1 MMRIAIVND
10 VHAIAQILAQAISEN
25 TEHQI
30 CWIARDGAE
39 AIARCRDDLPDLI
52 LMDLVMPNM
61 DGVEATREIMAR
73 TPCAILVV
81 TASVSGNAGKVFEAM
96 AAGALDA
103 VNTPVLRGAD
113 SAHSLDN
120 LLRKLTTLGKLIA
133 RNHTPP
139 APGPSQPAG
148 PCEPGLALVAIG
160 SSTGGP
166 GALATILSSLPADLP
181 AAIVVI
187 QHVDPEFAESMAHWL
202 DGQTGLRVRLARV
215 GDRPTRGE
223 VLIAGTGDH
232 LTLTRNGKLTY
243 TPEPQE
249 YVYRPSVNVFFESAA
264 VHWRNK
270 VVGVLLT
277 GMGRDG
283 ASGLLS
289 LHRRGMP
296 TIAQDQQSC
305 AVWGM
310 PKAAIALGAAR
321 EVLPLH
327 EIAGAIGR
335 SVAETRGRDD
345 RARGVSNDKQ
355 PV

>member
-1 MMRIAIVND
+1 MRIAIVND
-10 VHAIAQILAQAISEN
+10 VHAIAQILAQTIA
-25 TEHQI
+25 EHTSHEV
-30 CWIARDGAE
+30 CWMARDGAE
-39 AIARCRDDLPDLI
+39 AVALCRQELPDLI

-61 DGVEATREIMAR
+61 DGVEATRQIMTH

-81 TASVSGNAGKVFEAM
+81 TASVSGNAAQVFEAM

-103 VNTPVLRGAD
+103 VNTPVIRSAD
-113 SAHSLDN
+113 GKTSVDT
-120 LLRKLTTLGKLIA
+120 LLRKLTTIGKLIA
-133 RNHTPP
+133 RTHNTPP
-139 APGPSQPAG
+139 ARSKQPLG
-148 PCEPGLALVAIG
+148 PCESGLPLIAIG

-166 GALATILSSLPADLP
+166 GALASILSRLGADLP
-181 AAIVVI
+181 AGIVII
-187 QHVDPEFAESMAHWL
+187 QHVDPEFAASMARWL
-202 DGQTGLRVRLARV
+202 DGQTDLEVRLAV
-215 GDRPTRGE
+215 PGDRPAQGK

-232 LTLTRNGKLTY
+232 LVLKRNGTLGY
-243 TPEPQE
+243 TDEPRD

-289 LHRRGMP
+289 LRQRGMP

-310 PKAAIALGAAR
+310 PKAAVALGAAQQ
-321 EVLPLH
+321 VLPLD
-327 EIAGAIGR
+327 EIAAGIRRNVSDSSHKEPDAEGAA
-335 SVAETRGRDD
+335 V
-345 RARGVSNDKQ
+345 
-355 PV
+355 

>member
-1 MMRIAIVND
+1 MRIAIVND
-10 VHAIAQILAQAISEN
+10 VHAIAQILAQTIA
-25 TEHQI
+25 EHTAHEV
-30 CWIARDGAE
+30 CWMARDGAE
-39 AIARCRDDLPDLI
+39 AVALCRQELPDLI

-61 DGVEATREIMAR
+61 DGVEAIRQIMTY

-81 TASVSGNAGKVFEAM
+81 TASVSGNAAQVFEAM

-113 SAHSLDN
+113 GKTSIDT
-120 LLRKLTTLGKLIA
+120 LLHKLTTIGKLIA
-133 RNHTPP
+133 RTHSAPP
-139 APGPSQPAG
+139 ARSEQPLG
-148 PCEPGLALVAIG
+148 PCESGLPLIAIG

-166 GALATILSSLPADLP
+166 GALASILSRLGADLP
-181 AAIVVI
+181 AGIVII
-187 QHVDPEFAESMAHWL
+187 QHVDPEFAASMAQWL
-202 DGQTGLRVRLARV
+202 DGQTGLDVRLAAP
-215 GDRPTRGE
+215 GDRPAQGK

-232 LTLTRNGKLTY
+232 LVLKRNGTLGY
-243 TPEPQE
+243 TDEPRD

-289 LHRRGMP
+289 LRQRGMP

-310 PKAAIALGAAR
+310 PKAAVALGAAQQ
-321 EVLPLH
+321 VLPLD
-327 EIAGAIGR
+327 EIAAAIRRNVSDSSHKKPDAEGAA
-335 SVAETRGRDD
+335 V
-345 RARGVSNDKQ
+345 
-355 PV
+355 